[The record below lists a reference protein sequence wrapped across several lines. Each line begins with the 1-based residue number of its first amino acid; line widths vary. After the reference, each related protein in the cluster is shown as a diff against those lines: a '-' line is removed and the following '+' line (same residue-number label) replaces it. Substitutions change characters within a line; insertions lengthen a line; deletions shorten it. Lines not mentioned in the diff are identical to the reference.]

1 MSVFQMSLKCCVGLV
16 LSMGVLLGDFKA
28 FKVRV
33 DKSLAL
39 PFLNVFSLAFKQDM
53 RKEIVFVFTK
63 SNKLSKKV
71 LCGFDAFL
79 LPEALMSGMP
89 KKALFHKEF
98 LFQSKES
105 KTLYAFSLID
115 SQYCSKG
122 GNYRYELEKL
132 ERWFVQKAPELAES
146 HRVDYK
152 SQYDKTQTKKHK
164 IKNER

>member
-16 LSMGVLLGDFKA
+16 LFMGVLLGDFKA

-39 PFLNVFSLAFKQDM
+39 PFLNVLSLAFKQDM

-79 LPEALMSGMP
+79 LPESLMSGMP

-105 KTLYAFSLID
+105 KTLYAFSLIN

-152 SQYDKTQTKKHK
+152 SQYDKTQTKKQK
-164 IKNER
+164 

>member
-1 MSVFQMSLKCCVGLV
+1 MSVFQTSLKCCVGFV

-33 DKSLAL
+33 DKSLTP
-39 PFLNVFSLAFKQDM
+39 PFLNVLSLAFKQDM
-53 RKEIVFVFTK
+53 KKEVIFVITK

-71 LCGFDAFL
+71 LCDFDAFL

-132 ERWFVQKAPELAES
+132 ERWFVQKAPALAES
-146 HRVDYK
+146 YRVNYK
-152 SQYDKTQTKKHK
+152 NQYNKTQTKKQK
-164 IKNER
+164 

>member
-1 MSVFQMSLKCCVGLV
+1 MSVFQTSLCVGL
-16 LSMGVLLGDFKA
+16 LFFGGVLLGDSKA
-28 FKVRV
+28 LKVRV
-33 DKSLAL
+33 DKGLAP
-39 PFLNVFSLAFKQDM
+39 PFLNVLSLAFKQDM
-53 RKEIVFVFTK
+53 RKEVIFVFTK
-63 SNKLSKKV
+63 SNQLSKKV
-71 LCGFDAFL
+71 LCDFDAFL
-79 LPEALMSGMP
+79 LPESLMSGMP

-122 GNYRYELEKL
+122 GNYRNELEKL

-152 SQYDKTQTKKHK
+152 SQYDKTQTKKQK
-164 IKNER
+164 

>member
-1 MSVFQMSLKCCVGLV
+1 MNIFQTGLKCCVGLV
-16 LSMGVLLGDFKA
+16 LSMGVLLGDSKA

-33 DKSLAL
+33 DKSLTP
-39 PFLNVFSLAFKQDM
+39 PFLNVLSLAFKQDM
-53 RKEIVFVFTK
+53 EKEIIFVITK

-71 LCGFDAFL
+71 LCDFDAFL

-132 ERWFVQKAPELAES
+132 ERWFVQKVPELAES
-146 HRVDYK
+146 YRVNYK
-152 SQYDKTQTKKHK
+152 NQYNKTQIPQK
-164 IKNER
+164 

>member
-16 LSMGVLLGDFKA
+16 LFMGVLLGDFKA

-39 PFLNVFSLAFKQDM
+39 PFLNVLSLAFKQDM

-79 LPEALMSGMP
+79 LPESLMSGMP

-98 LFQSKES
+98 LFQSKEN

-132 ERWFVQKAPELAES
+132 ERWFMQKAPELAES

-152 SQYDKTQTKKHK
+152 SQYDKTQTKKQK
-164 IKNER
+164 

>member
-16 LSMGVLLGDFKA
+16 LFMGVLLGDFKA

-39 PFLNVFSLAFKQDM
+39 PFLNVLSLAFKQDM
-53 RKEIVFVFTK
+53 RKEVVFVFTK

-98 LFQSKES
+98 LFQSKEN

-146 HRVDYK
+146 HRVDYR
-152 SQYDKTQTKKHK
+152 SQYDKTQTKKQK
-164 IKNER
+164 

>member
-1 MSVFQMSLKCCVGLV
+1 MSLKCCVGLV

-39 PFLNVFSLAFKQDM
+39 PFLNVLSLAFKQDM

-105 KTLYAFSLID
+105 KALYAFSLID

-152 SQYDKTQTKKHK
+152 SQYDKTQKQK
-164 IKNER
+164 

>member
-1 MSVFQMSLKCCVGLV
+1 MNIFQTSLKCCVGLV
-16 LSMGVLLGDFKA
+16 LSVGVLLGDSKA

-33 DKSLAL
+33 DKSLTP
-39 PFLNVFSLAFKQDM
+39 PFLNVLSLAFKQDM
-53 RKEIVFVFTK
+53 KKEIIFVFTK

-105 KTLYAFSLID
+105 KMLYAFSLID

-132 ERWFVQKAPELAES
+132 ERWFVQKVPELAES
-146 HRVDYK
+146 YRVNYK
-152 SQYDKTQTKKHK
+152 NQYNKTQIPQK
-164 IKNER
+164 

>member
-1 MSVFQMSLKCCVGLV
+1 MNIFQTSLKCCVGLV
-16 LSMGVLLGDFKA
+16 LSMGVLLGNSKA

-33 DKSLAL
+33 DKSLTP
-39 PFLNVFSLAFKQDM
+39 PFLNVLSLAFKQDM
-53 RKEIVFVFTK
+53 KKEIIFVITK

-71 LCGFDAFL
+71 LCDFDAFL
-79 LPEALMSGMP
+79 LPETLMSGMP
-89 KKALFHKEF
+89 KKALSNKEF

-105 KTLYAFSLID
+105 KTFYAFSLID

-122 GNYRYELEKL
+122 GNYRHELERL
-132 ERWFVQKAPELAES
+132 EHWFVQKVPELAES

-152 SQYDKTQTKKHK
+152 SQYDKTQTN

>member
-1 MSVFQMSLKCCVGLV
+1 MNIFQTSLKCCVGLV
-16 LSMGVLLGDFKA
+16 LSMGVLLGDSKA

-33 DKSLAL
+33 DKSLTP
-39 PFLNVFSLAFKQDM
+39 PFLNVLSLAFKQDM
-53 RKEIVFVFTK
+53 KKEVIFVITK

-71 LCGFDAFL
+71 LCDFDAFL

-98 LFQSKES
+98 LFQSKEN

-115 SQYCSKG
+115 TQYCSKG

-146 HRVDYK
+146 YRVNYK
-152 SQYDKTQTKKHK
+152 NQYNKTQIPQK
-164 IKNER
+164 

>member
-1 MSVFQMSLKCCVGLV
+1 MSVFQTGLKCCVGLV
-16 LSMGVLLGDFKA
+16 LSVGVLLGDSKA

-33 DKSLAL
+33 DKSLTP
-39 PFLNVFSLAFKQDM
+39 PFLNVLSLAFKQDM
-53 RKEIVFVFTK
+53 KKEVIFVVTK

-71 LCGFDAFL
+71 LCDFDAFL
-79 LPEALMSGMP
+79 LPEALMRSMP
-89 KKALFHKEF
+89 KKALFNKEF

-122 GNYRYELEKL
+122 RNYKYQAEAL

-152 SQYDKTQTKKHK
+152 SQYDKTQTN

>member
-16 LSMGVLLGDFKA
+16 LFMGVLLGDFKA

-39 PFLNVFSLAFKQDM
+39 PFLNVLSLAFKQDM
-53 RKEIVFVFTK
+53 GKEIVFVFTK
-63 SNKLSKKV
+63 SNKLSKKA

-89 KKALFHKEF
+89 KKVLFHKEF

-152 SQYDKTQTKKHK
+152 SQYDKTQTKKQK
-164 IKNER
+164 

>member
-16 LSMGVLLGDFKA
+16 LFMGVLLGDFKA

-39 PFLNVFSLAFKQDM
+39 PFLNVLSLAFKQDM

-152 SQYDKTQTKKHK
+152 SQYDKTQTKKQK
-164 IKNER
+164 

>member
-16 LSMGVLLGDFKA
+16 LFMGVLLGDFKA

-39 PFLNVFSLAFKQDM
+39 PFLNVLSLAFKQDM
-53 RKEIVFVFTK
+53 GKEIVFVFTK

-79 LPEALMSGMP
+79 LPESLMSGMP

-122 GNYRYELEKL
+122 GNYRYKLERL

-152 SQYDKTQTKKHK
+152 SQYDKTQTKKQK
-164 IKNER
+164 

>member
-1 MSVFQMSLKCCVGLV
+1 MNIFQTSLKCCVGLV
-16 LSMGVLLGDFKA
+16 LSMGVLLGDSKA

-33 DKSLAL
+33 DKSLTP
-39 PFLNVFSLAFKQDM
+39 PFLNVLSLAFKQDM

-71 LCGFDAFL
+71 LCDFDAFL

-98 LFQSKES
+98 LFQSKEN

-132 ERWFVQKAPELAES
+132 ERWFVQKAPALAES
-146 HRVDYK
+146 YRVNYK
-152 SQYDKTQTKKHK
+152 NQYNKTQTPQK
-164 IKNER
+164 

>member
-1 MSVFQMSLKCCVGLV
+1 MSVFQTILCVGL
-16 LSMGVLLGDFKA
+16 LFFGGVLLGDSSKA

-39 PFLNVFSLAFKQDM
+39 PFLNVLSLAFKQDM
-53 RKEIVFVFTK
+53 RKEIIFVVTK

-122 GNYRYELEKL
+122 GNYRNELEKL

-152 SQYDKTQTKKHK
+152 SQYDKTQTKKQK
-164 IKNER
+164 

>member
-39 PFLNVFSLAFKQDM
+39 PFLNVLSLAFKQDM
-53 RKEIVFVFTK
+53 RKEVVFVFTK
-63 SNKLSKKV
+63 SNKLSKKA
-71 LCGFDAFL
+71 LCDFDAFL

-152 SQYDKTQTKKHK
+152 SQYDKTQTKKQK
-164 IKNER
+164 

>member
-1 MSVFQMSLKCCVGLV
+1 MNIFQTSLKCCVGLV
-16 LSMGVLLGDFKA
+16 LSMGVLLGDSKA

-33 DKSLAL
+33 DKSLTP
-39 PFLNVFSLAFKQDM
+39 PFLNVLSLAFKQDM
-53 RKEIVFVFTK
+53 KKEVIFVVTK

-71 LCGFDAFL
+71 LCDFDAFL

-98 LFQSKES
+98 LFQSKEN

-115 SQYCSKG
+115 TQYCSKG

-132 ERWFVQKAPELAES
+132 ERWFVQKAPALAES
-146 HRVDYK
+146 YK
-152 SQYDKTQTKKHK
+152 VNYKNQYNKTQIPQK
-164 IKNER
+164 

>member
-1 MSVFQMSLKCCVGLV
+1 MSVFQTSLKCCVGLV
-16 LSMGVLLGDFKA
+16 LFTGVLLGDFKA

-33 DKSLAL
+33 DKSLTP
-39 PFLNVFSLAFKQDM
+39 PFLNVLSLAFKQDM
-53 RKEIVFVFTK
+53 KKEIVFVVTK
-63 SNKLSKKV
+63 SNKLSKKA
-71 LCGFDAFL
+71 LCDFDAFL
-79 LPEALMSGMP
+79 LSETLMRSMP
-89 KKALFHKEF
+89 KKALVNKEF

-122 GNYRYELEKL
+122 GNYRHELERL

-152 SQYDKTQTKKHK
+152 SQYDKTQTK

>member
-1 MSVFQMSLKCCVGLV
+1 MNIFQTSLKCCVGLV
-16 LSMGVLLGDFKA
+16 LSMGVLLGDSKA

-33 DKSLAL
+33 DKSLTP
-39 PFLNVFSLAFKQDM
+39 PFLNVLSLAFKQDM

-71 LCGFDAFL
+71 LCDFDAFL

-122 GNYRYELEKL
+122 GNYRNELEKL
-132 ERWFVQKAPELAES
+132 ERWFVQKAPALAES
-146 HRVDYK
+146 YRVNYK
-152 SQYDKTQTKKHK
+152 NQYNKTQTPQK
-164 IKNER
+164 

>member
-1 MSVFQMSLKCCVGLV
+1 MNIFQTSLKCCVGLV
-16 LSMGVLLGDFKA
+16 LFMGVLSGDSSKA

-33 DKSLAL
+33 DKSLAP
-39 PFLNVFSLAFKQDM
+39 PFLNVLSLAFKQDM
-53 RKEIVFVFTK
+53 RKEIVFVITK

-71 LCGFDAFL
+71 LCDFDAFL
-79 LPEALMSGMP
+79 LPETLMSGMP

-105 KTLYAFSLID
+105 KTLYVFSLID

-122 GNYRYELEKL
+122 GNYRNELEKL

-146 HRVDYK
+146 YRVNYK
-152 SQYDKTQTKKHK
+152 NQYNKTQIPQK
-164 IKNER
+164 

>member
-1 MSVFQMSLKCCVGLV
+1 MSVFQTSLKCCVGLV
-16 LSMGVLLGDFKA
+16 LFMGVLLGDFKA

-39 PFLNVFSLAFKQDM
+39 PFLNVLSLAFKQDM
-53 RKEIVFVFTK
+53 GKEIVFVFTK
-63 SNKLSKKV
+63 SNKLSKKA

-122 GNYRYELEKL
+122 GNYRNELEKL

-152 SQYDKTQTKKHK
+152 SQYDKTQTKKQK
-164 IKNER
+164 